1 MKVREI
7 FRRPIARRIEEVI
20 KVDLAEAAIV
30 ADEIDEYVVT
40 EHIAEEFE
48 GVLEHY
54 AETIRNPD
62 EATNVWVSG
71 FFGSGKSSFAKVLG
85 YLLADPVVEGRP
97 ASERF
102 LARLASR
109 RTEALLNTIHA
120 QAPTHTVFVDLSTGK
135 DVLNEGESIVLPL
148 YRALLGSLG
157 YSRNILLAELEY
169 DLETDGQL
177 DEFVATFERLPE
189 GRGSWEERR
198 NVGLARAEASH
209 AMHLLRP
216 ETYPHADS
224 WSKSAQHPNLDANWF
239 AERSAELLRRRGQD
253 RSRLIFVVDE
263 VGQYVARSVG
273 RMLDLQGLAEAIQK
287 RRGELWL
294 VVTSQETLND
304 VVDSLEG
311 RQVELARVQDRF
323 PLRVDLLP
331 ADIDEVV
338 AKRVLDKSDAGQRA
352 VRDVVRTHRNR
363 LARHVRLASATRAAD
378 LSEEEVVR
386 LYPMVPYQVQVLIDA
401 VNARRRRGAGGVAP
415 MLGGSNRTLIKLAQQ
430 LVVDPGSGLA
440 EADVGAL
447 VTVDRAYD
455 LLESIIPTAWQAEVR
470 QLAERYG
477 DSAPEVAVTKAI
489 ALCSDVPALPLDADN
504 LAVLLHPSIDAESR
518 TGEVTSALENLVRD
532 EVVRRGDEG
541 YRLQSPQEKDW
552 ERTRRGI
559 EPRPADRTRLRRQL
573 LRDALGGLSVSAGR
587 TFKVALSVEGEK
599 VSDGQIPLL
608 IEEAAE
614 ARRVE
619 LRTSSREAD
628 AQGTIWWTYHEPSD
642 TTDALDELFRSR
654 QMVERRDGTAR
665 DSSELE
671 LLGEERNR
679 LRRLERD
686 AVVKLERDLRAG
698 EVIFQG
704 VAEEAP
710 TSGGLRAAAEEIVRS
725 RVPSIYPRLDEF
737 SAPLTRKDVLA
748 LLQADD
754 LRGLPDYLGEE
765 GLGVTRITPD
775 GVELAT
781 DRDPLSTFVE
791 EIKQR
796 ASYGNEAT
804 GAYLEQRFGAPP
816 YGASIEVVQAL
827 AAAAIRAG
835 LVEAIHQG
843 AHIGRSDDPRL
854 ERVLGTIP
862 AFRSASYAPQLD
874 EVDLPTR
881 TKVAQSLAE
890 LTGERHSPVVEVLA
904 PELRATLGPDREAS
918 RRVAAA
924 LRALGLP
931 VPAALERTEELTSR
945 LLDET
950 DKEAVRTA
958 AQNWAD
964 LLAGR
969 SAVQALDR
977 LVSEDLESLRRAVA
991 EAQAGTDGLGAEAR
1005 SDLETLN
1012 DLLRGGSLA
1021 EHLGEIKSTAAR
1033 LAGVRKRAR
1042 EEVLDELRASV
1053 SQERERLR
1061 ESYSGAED
1069 DQLAVALRP
1078 LEELMPADGADLS
1091 IDTLRSR
1098 VDAVQARAERVRQV
1112 LDELLEAAEVV
1123 PMSIGSIAPEPIETE
1138 EQLEVV
1144 LERLREAVQQELG
1157 AGRTVRLR

>member
-20 KVDLAEAAIV
+20 KVDLAEAEIV

-40 EHIAEEFE
+40 DHIAEEFE

-85 YLLADPVVEGRP
+85 YLLADPVVEGTR

-102 LARLASR
+102 LARVASR
-109 RTEALLNTIHA
+109 RIEALLNTIHA

-169 DLETDGQL
+169 DLESDGQL
-177 DEFVATFERLPE
+177 EEFIETFAGLPE
-189 GRGSWEERR
+189 ARGSWEERR

-216 ETYPHADS
+216 KTYPHADS
-224 WSKSAQHPNLDANWF
+224 WSKSAQQPNIDANWF
-239 AERSAELLRRRGQD
+239 AGRSAELLRRRGQD
-253 RSRLIFVVDE
+253 KARLIFVVDE

-273 RMLDLQGLAEAIQK
+273 RMLDLQGLAEAVQK

-338 AKRVLDKSDAGQRA
+338 AKRVLDKSDPGQRA
-352 VRDVVRTHRNR
+352 VREVLRPHRNR
-363 LARHVRLASATRAAD
+363 LASHVRLVSPTRASDVAEED
-378 LSEEEVVR
+378 LVR

-401 VNARRRRGAGGVAP
+401 VNARRRRGSVGVAP

-430 LVVDPGSGLA
+430 LVVDPGAGLGDH
-440 EADVGAL
+440 DVGAL
-447 VTVDRAYD
+447 VTMDRAYD

-477 DSAPEVAVTKAI
+477 DDAIEVAVTKAI
-489 ALCSDVPALPLDADN
+489 ALCSDVPALPLDAEN
-504 LAVLLHPSIDAESR
+504 LAVLLHPSIDAEGRS
-518 TGEVTSALENLVRD
+518 GDVTSALENLVRD

-573 LRDALGGLSVSAGR
+573 LRDALGGLSVTARR

-599 VSDGQIPLL
+599 VADGQVPLL
-608 IEEAAE
+608 IEEAGDS
-614 ARRVE
+614 RRGE
-619 LRTSSREAD
+619 LRTFSREGD
-628 AQGTIWWTYHEPSD
+628 AQGTIWWAYREPSD

-654 QMVERRDGTAR
+654 QMLERREGTAR
-665 DSSELE
+665 DPSEIE

-679 LRRLERD
+679 LGRLERD
-686 AVVKLERDLRAG
+686 AVAKLERDLRAG

-710 TSGGLRAAAEEIVRS
+710 TSGALRATAEEIVRS

-737 SAPLTRKDVLA
+737 SAPVTRKDVLA

-754 LRGLPDYLGEE
+754 LRGLPDYLADG
-765 GLGVTRITPD
+765 GLGIVRTTPD

-835 LVEAIHQG
+835 LIEAIHQG
-843 AHIGRSDDPRL
+843 AHIGRADDPRL

-862 AFRSASYAPQLD
+862 AFRSASFAPQLD

-881 TKVAQSLAE
+881 AKVAQSLAE
-890 LTGERHSPVVEVLA
+890 LTGDRHSPVVEVLA
-904 PELRATLGPDREAS
+904 PALRSTLAPDREAS
-918 RRVAAA
+918 RRVSAT
-924 LRALGLP
+924 LRALALP
-931 VPAALERTEELTSR
+931 VPSALERAEELVDR
-945 LLDET
+945 LLGET

-964 LLAGR
+964 LMAGR
-969 SAVQALDR
+969 STVEKLDR
-977 LVSEDLESLRRAVA
+977 LVSEELNSLRRAVA
-991 EAQAGTDGLGAEAR
+991 EAQAGVDGLGVEAR
-1005 SDLETLN
+1005 SDLEALN
-1012 DLLRGGSLA
+1012 DLLRSGSLA
-1021 EHLGEIKSTAAR
+1021 DHFAEIKSTAAK
-1033 LAGVRKRAR
+1033 LAAERQRAR
-1042 EEVLDELRASV
+1042 EEVVEELRSSV
-1053 SQERERLR
+1053 SEQRERLR
-1061 ESYSGAED
+1061 ASYSGAED
-1069 DQLAVALRP
+1069 DQLALALGQ
-1078 LEELMPADGADLS
+1078 LENLVPEDGADLS
-1091 IDTLRSR
+1091 IDALRSR
-1098 VDAVQARAERVRQV
+1098 VDAVPARAERARQV
-1112 LDELLEAAEVV
+1112 LDELLETAEVV
-1123 PMSIGSIAPEPIETE
+1123 PVSIGSIAPEPIETD

-1144 LERLREAVQQELG
+1144 LRRLREAVQQELG